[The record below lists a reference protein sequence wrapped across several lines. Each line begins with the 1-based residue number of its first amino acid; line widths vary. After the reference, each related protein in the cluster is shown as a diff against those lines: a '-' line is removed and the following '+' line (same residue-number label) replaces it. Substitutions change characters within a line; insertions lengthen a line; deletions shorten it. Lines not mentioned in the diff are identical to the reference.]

1 MKVLLTGG
9 SGFLGGIL
17 TDTLQKDHELFSL
30 GRSSSN
36 TISCDLSIEIPEIP
50 EIDMIIH
57 SAGKAH
63 VIPKSPEEEQEFFS
77 VNSIGTSNLLKGIKK
92 LPKLMVLIS
101 TVAVYGLDEG
111 VNIDENQAL
120 NGTTPYAKSKIQA
133 EEIWKSWALSN
144 NVDFLILRLP
154 LIAGPNPP
162 GNLGAMIKAIEKGY
176 YFRMG
181 DGQAKKSVVLARD
194 IAEHLPKWIGHSGV
208 YNLTD
213 GIHPSLKDLD
223 SYLSLKYGKKV
234 RSISEGLLGLIS
246 KIGDVISVFP
256 FNSYRHSKLKS
267 TLTFSD
273 LKARRELAWSPKPV
287 IGNF

>member
-36 TISCDLSIEIPEIP
+36 TISCDLSKEIPEIP

-223 SYLSLKYGKKV
+223 SYFSLKYGKKV

>member
-36 TISCDLSIEIPEIP
+36 TISCDLSKQIPEIP

-223 SYLSLKYGKKV
+223 SYLSHKYGKKV
-234 RSISEGLLGLIS
+234 CSISEGLLGLIS

>member
-9 SGFLGGIL
+9 SGFLGGVL

-36 TISCDLSIEIPEIP
+36 SISCDLSKEIPEIP

-63 VIPKSPEEEQEFFS
+63 VIPKNPEEEQEFFR
-77 VNSIGTSNLLKGIKK
+77 VNATGTSNLLKGIKK

-133 EEIWKSWALSN
+133 EEIWRSWALSN
-144 NVDFLILRLP
+144 KVDFLILRLP

-194 IAEHLPKWIGHSGV
+194 IAEHLPKWIGHCGV

-213 GIHPSLKDLD
+213 GTHPSLRDLD

-234 RSISEGLLGLIS
+234 CSISEGLLGFIS